1 MNIDLNT
8 VERVAALAKL
18 DFSDDEKIR
27 IQQDLNKIVAYFDKL
42 NEIDTEGIEPLVFMT
57 EEINVFR
64 KDIPFQEISK
74 EDALK
79 NAPQKNSDYYKV
91 PKFLE
96 RE

>member
-1 MNIDLNT
+1 M
-8 VERVAALAKL
+8 
-18 DFSDDEKIR
+18 
-27 IQQDLNKIVAYFDKL
+27 AYFEKL
-42 NEIDTEGIEPLVFMT
+42 NEVDTEGVEPLVFMT

-64 KDIPFQEISK
+64 ENVSHLEITK
-74 EDALK
+74 EEALK

>member
-1 MNIDLNT
+1 VNIDLNT
-8 VERVAALAKL
+8 VERVAGLAKL
-18 DFSDDEKIR
+18 SFNEGEKIK
-27 IQQDLNKIVAYFDKL
+27 IQDDLNKIVAYFEKL
-42 NEIDTEGIEPLVFMT
+42 NEVDTEGIEPLVFMT

-64 KDIPFQEISK
+64 ENVAHLEITK
-74 EDALK
+74 EEALK